1 MTEFLRIG
9 GINHERYVGI
19 SKEDGKAYDFYILN
33 LDGYRPAETAEEEEA
48 CFKKAEEYYLNCA
61 KRVRTGD
68 FSIEYYDI
76 DEWDVEDEAARL
88 LEE

>member
-1 MTEFLRIG
+1 MIEFLRIG

-33 LDGYRPAETAEEEEA
+33 LDGYRPAETDEEEEA
-48 CFKKAEEYYLNCA
+48 CFKKAEEYYNSCI
-61 KRVRTGD
+61 RSVQTGD
-68 FSIEYYDI
+68 FSLEYYDI
-76 DEWDVEDEAARL
+76 DEFNADDDAARI